1 MHNLEIICSDDA
13 YRAQALKTANLLD
26 IPLNHKQDNPAY
38 RLEWASEGAQL
49 HVLKQGKQKPIRVDF
64 HSGSADHRRK
74 FGGGKG
80 QMIAKAVGI
89 SAHIK
94 PRVLDAT
101 AGLGGDAFVLASLGC
116 PMQLQE
122 RSPIAHALLQ
132 DGLIRAAAFAQDTQ
146 DNILSNI
153 INNMQLSNTNSTVQ
167 SVNNID
173 VIYLDPMFPM
183 RKKSAAVNKSMRA
196 FHDLI
201 GSDDDADQLF
211 LHALEQDVCRIAV
224 KRPRIAPFLANK
236 SPSYSLEGKSS
247 RFDIYALKK
256 LQAVGHHTNA

>member
-1 MHNLEIICSDDA
+1 
-13 YRAQALKTANLLD
+13 
-26 IPLNHKQDNPAY
+26 
-38 RLEWASEGAQL
+38 
-49 HVLKQGKQKPIRVDF
+49 
-64 HSGSADHRRK
+64 
-74 FGGGKG
+74 
-80 QMIAKAVGI
+80 MIAKAVGI
-89 SAHIK
+89 NAQIK

-116 PMQLQE
+116 SMHLQE
-122 RSPIAHALLQ
+122 RSPIAYALLQ

-153 INNMQLSNTNSTVQ
+153 INNMRLSNTNSTLHLVE
-167 SVNNID
+167 NID
-173 VIYLDPMFPM
+173 VIYLDPMFPT

-201 GSDDDADQLF
+201 GNDDDADQLL
-211 LHALEQDVCRIAV
+211 LHALEQDVCRIVV

-247 RFDIYALKK
+247 RFDIYAFKK
-256 LQAVGHHTNA
+256 LQANEHHPHA